1 MGPSQVKRVVN
12 HLVIINLV
20 ALEFLKKMDSG
31 GPFHLECLPWKRS
44 GHILLPIAVFNVL
57 FRVHMTKLA
66 SLTCQLR
73 VGEEKI

>member
-1 MGPSQVKRVVN
+1 MGPSRVKSVVN
-12 HLVIINLV
+12 HLVILNLV
-20 ALEFLKKMDSG
+20 ALEFLKNMDSG

-44 GHILLPIAVFNVL
+44 DHILFPIAVLNVL
-57 FRVHMTKLA
+57 FRVLMTKLA